1 MITAE
6 WTPHRRDD
14 RELLGWIRPEGA
26 DWVAVDLLGREAT
39 GPVEW
44 LDAEDALEAGGL
56 AWLAEVWM
64 LETDDGAIRVRI
76 AEVTPPGRPGDAGR
90 VVVHS
95 DDFGS
100 VDVPYTR
107 YELAWPAPAEL
118 RHKRPGE
125 ASELQN
131 F

>member
-1 MITAE
+1 
-6 WTPHRRDD
+6 
-14 RELLGWIRPEGA
+14 
-26 DWVAVDLLGREAT
+26 
-39 GPVEW
+39 
-44 LDAEDALEAGGL
+44 
-56 AWLAEVWM
+56 M
-64 LETDDGAIRVRI
+64 LETDDGPIRVRI
-76 AEVTPPGRPGDAGR
+76 AEVTPPASPGESGR

-125 ASELQN
+125 ASEFPQ